1 MKFRVARHTND
12 LDKIKTFYTTVL
24 SFEVLGSFEN
34 HDSYDGL
41 FLGKPNL
48 DWHLE
53 FTTSN
58 ETVDFN
64 YNEDDILVFYPVTKD
79 EFDSLIQNIQKQNIT
94 FIKAKNPYWNE
105 NGKMILDPD
114 GYQIVI
120 SNIKIEGTQI

>member
-24 SFEVLGSFEN
+24 GFEVLGSFEN
-34 HDSYDGL
+34 HDSYDGF

-58 ETVDFN
+58 ETIEFN
-64 YNEDDILVFYPVTKD
+64 YNEDDILVFYPNTIL
-79 EFDSLIQNIQKQNIT
+79 EYNNLIENILSNTIELIT
-94 FIKAKNPYWNE
+94 SKNPYWNL
-105 NGKMILDPD
+105 NGKMFLDPD
-114 GYQIVI
+114 GYHIVI
-120 SNIKIEGTQI
+120 SNLRAE

>member
-1 MKFRVARHTND
+1 MKFRFARHTND

-24 SFEVLGSFEN
+24 GFEVLGSFED

-53 FTTSN
+53 FTKSD

-64 YNEDDILVFYPVTKD
+64 YNEDDILVFYPNTII
-79 EFDSLIQNIQKQNIT
+79 EYNQLIENILKNSIEIIT
-94 FIKAKNPYWNE
+94 SKNPYWNE
-105 NGKMILDPD
+105 NGKMIFDPD
-114 GYQIVI
+114 GFRIVI

>member
-24 SFEVLGSFEN
+24 GFEVFGSFEN

-53 FTTSN
+53 FTKSD

-64 YNEDDILVFYPVTKD
+64 YNEDDILVFYPNTII
-79 EFDSLIQNIQKQNIT
+79 EYNHLIENILSNSIELITSSNSYWSL
-94 FIKAKNPYWNE
+94 
-105 NGKMILDPD
+105 NGKMFLDPD
-114 GYQIVI
+114 GYHIVI
-120 SNIKIEGTQI
+120 SNLKAV

>member
-24 SFEVLGSFEN
+24 GFEVLGSFEN

-53 FTTSN
+53 FTKSD

-64 YNEDDILVFYPVTKD
+64 YNEDDI
-79 EFDSLIQNIQKQNIT
+79 
-94 FIKAKNPYWNE
+94 
-105 NGKMILDPD
+105 
-114 GYQIVI
+114 
-120 SNIKIEGTQI
+120 

>member
-24 SFEVLGSFEN
+24 GFEVLGSFEN

-53 FTTSN
+53 FTKSD

-64 YNEDDILVFYPVTKD
+64 YNEDDILVFYPETKD

-105 NGKMILDPD
+105 KGKMILDPD